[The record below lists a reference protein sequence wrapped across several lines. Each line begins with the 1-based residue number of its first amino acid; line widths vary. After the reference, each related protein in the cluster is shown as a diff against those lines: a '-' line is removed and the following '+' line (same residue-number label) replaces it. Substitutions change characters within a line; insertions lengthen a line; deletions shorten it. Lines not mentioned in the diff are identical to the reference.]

1 MNPTQPHMQKINEPT
16 ISYGAQLDN
25 TLNISSNVNIVQDIP
40 VVLDNMS
47 QVSTINVNRPL
58 QETYPNLNMNPSLQ
72 HATYSTQTPILS
84 KHSFFYA
91 PFNDFQMYYIIC
103 EEMPLTFENVS
114 QLIISGDHNSIHNYN
129 KSNSI
134 FMFYHEQ
141 PEIKKIYQVTCEM
154 VSHTFIFQ
162 FLNKAFFGIQYIQ
175 NEYQQQEFSKRH
187 QENIKFHLKKD
198 LIHYLNPKQTNEQN
212 FDLFKGFIQDYC
224 IFESTDR
231 DVFNYSQQHG
241 ANALPINSQQDY
253 NQFVGSQNDDN
264 QSRYDDNLYQ
274 S

>member
-1 MNPTQPHMQKINEPT
+1 MNPTQSHMQKITEPT

-25 TLNISSNVNIVQDIP
+25 ALNISSNVNIVQGIP

-47 QVSTINVNRPL
+47 QISTINVNRPL
-58 QETYPNLNMNPSLQ
+58 QETYPNLSMDPSLQ
-72 HATYSTQTPILS
+72 HATYSTQNPILS
-84 KHSFFYA
+84 KYSFFYA

-103 EEMPLTFENVS
+103 EEIPLTFENVS
-114 QLIISGDHNSIHNYN
+114 QLIISGDHNNSIHNYN

-162 FLNKAFFGIQYIQ
+162 FLNKAFFGIQYVQ

-212 FDLFKGFIQDYC
+212 FDLFKGFIQDYHC
-224 IFESTDR
+224 IFESTNSDI
-231 DVFNYSQQHG
+231 DIFNHSQQHG
-241 ANALPINSQQDY
+241 ANVLPINSQQDY
-253 NQFVGSQNDDN
+253 DYYNLGYYDN
-264 QSRYDDNLYQ
+264 NLYQ